1 MAQLTPIVL
10 NDGTADVTFLPHEIT
25 SQNVARLRT
34 NAETVIG
41 TEELSVQAR
50 DAVSNRR
57 VTVKVTLPVVQNEVI
72 NGITTPKVVRQQ
84 IATVELSLPKTSI
97 KSDRKRARNLIAN
110 ALSNALIAAVID
122 SNESLY

>member
-1 MAQLTPIVL
+1 MAQLTSIVL
-10 NDGTADVTFLPHEIT
+10 NDGTANVTFLPHEIT

-34 NAETVIG
+34 TADTVIG
-41 TEELSVQAR
+41 AEELSVQAR

-57 VTVKVTLPVVQNEVI
+57 VTLKVTLPVVQNEVI

-97 KSDRKRARNLIAN
+97 KADRTRTRNLIAS

>member
-1 MAQLTPIVL
+1 MAQLTSIVL

-84 IATVELSLPKTSI
+84 IATVELSLPKTSL
-97 KSDRKRARNLIAN
+97 KSDRKRARSLIAS

>member
-1 MAQLTPIVL
+1 MAQLSPIVL
-10 NDGTADVTFLPHEIT
+10 NDGTADVTFLPQEIT

-34 NAETVIG
+34 NAESVIG

-84 IATVELSLPKTSI
+84 IATVELSLPKTSL

>member
-1 MAQLTPIVL
+1 MAQLTSIVL

-41 TEELSVQAR
+41 AEELSVQAR
-50 DAVSNRR
+50 DAVNNRR

-97 KSDRKRARNLIAN
+97 KGDRTRARNLIAN

>member
-41 TEELSVQAR
+41 AEELSVQAR
-50 DAVSNRR
+50 DAVNNRR

-97 KSDRKRARNLIAN
+97 KGDRKRARSLIAS

>member
-1 MAQLTPIVL
+1 MAQLTSIVL

-84 IATVELSLPKTSI
+84 IATVELSLPKTSL
-97 KSDRKRARNLIAN
+97 KNDRKRARSLIAS

>member
-1 MAQLTPIVL
+1 MAQLTSIVL

-34 NAETVIG
+34 NADTVIG
-41 TEELSVQAR
+41 AEELSVQGR
-50 DAVSNRR
+50 DAVNNRR

-84 IATVELSLPKTSI
+84 IATVELSLPKTSV
-97 KSDRKRARNLIAN
+97 KGDRTRARNLIAS

>member
-1 MAQLTPIVL
+1 MAQLTSIVL
-10 NDGTADVTFLPHEIT
+10 NDGTANVTFLPHEIT

-34 NAETVIG
+34 TAETVIG
-41 TEELSVQAR
+41 AEELSVQAR

-57 VTVKVTLPVVQNEVI
+57 VTLKVTLPVVQNEVI

-84 IATVELSLPKTSI
+84 IATVELSLPKTSV
-97 KSDRKRARNLIAN
+97 KGDRKRARNLIAS

>member
-1 MAQLTPIVL
+1 MAQLTSIVL
-10 NDGTADVTFLPHEIT
+10 NDGTANVTFLPHEIT

-34 NAETVIG
+34 TAETVIG
-41 TEELSVQAR
+41 AEELSVQAR

-57 VTVKVTLPVVQNEVI
+57 VTLKVTLPVVQNEVI

-97 KSDRKRARNLIAN
+97 KADRIRTRNLIAS

>member
-1 MAQLTPIVL
+1 MAQLTSIVL

-41 TEELSVQAR
+41 AEELSVQAR
-50 DAVSNRR
+50 DAVNNRR

-97 KSDRKRARNLIAN
+97 KGDRTRARNLIAS

>member
-1 MAQLTPIVL
+1 MAQLASIVL

-41 TEELSVQAR
+41 AEELSVQAR
-50 DAVSNRR
+50 DAVNNRR

-72 NGITTPKVVRQQ
+72 NGIATPKVVRQQ

-97 KSDRKRARNLIAN
+97 KGDRKRARSLIAS